1 MTSLEDQIAMNYP
14 QLVASFLDIFWL
26 VSSYNSARQVS
37 WLRSFPMIYGG
48 ICGLGTNHFGEKLN
62 LSSFRQGFV
71 LKWSWL
77 PYTRSPT
84 RKLQ

>member
-48 ICGLGTNHFGEKLN
+48 ICGLGTNQYLWFLQKYSEIDYDYDYDG
-62 LSSFRQGFV
+62 
-71 LKWSWL
+71 
-77 PYTRSPT
+77 YTF
-84 RKLQ
+84 L